1 MQDVNWCYVEFIFKM
16 AKKRADSFFQE
27 TWNFR
32 KLPSTANMQTMC
44 CRGTTQHLSCLPTK
58 YLVQRNSSSKWSII
72 VIVRG
77 GGQQRQ
83 RHGKDQE
90 VEEGFS
96 NF

>member
-1 MQDVNWCYVEFIFKM
+1 VQTAFFK
-16 AKKRADSFFQE
+16 
-27 TWNFR
+27 
-32 KLPSTANMQTMC
+32 KLEILENYQA
-44 CRGTTQHLSCLPTK
+44 LPTCK
-58 YLVQRNSSSKWSII
+58 QCAAAEQHNISRVCLRNILFNEIALRSEALLLLLE
-72 VIVRG
+72 G